1 MVAAIQQQQ
10 HPPLGYILYIDHANH
25 FTPITLAYHATASR
39 HLTSGRSDVIPPSTT
54 VEVDSAYCPQCLAYD
69 AVSATSGVCR
79 NEHGGCKSCPIC
91 FSPLSISIDEN
102 TSSDSESNNSRLICH
117 YACGY
122 CQWSSRECGVT
133 SNADKLLEYAS
144 ASEEDVELTRESQR
158 RLAIVETCKELDS
171 CLRQR
176 ISERNKGG
184 DELFDSITKMWTQR
198 EEEEKQRNRMK
209 LGISRSSEGEDD
221 NRGTNWSLEILEQS
235 LLLKRKARNSSHY
248 SNTELECD
256 PSKEDIQLC
265 DTDPSMINQI
275 PTPQQMAAQMTLT
288 TSSPIY
294 RSDLIPLPMNFRTR
308 VSRRCRKELA
318 AGRTGILMK
327 TKQNP
332 LDGDTS
338 LRSGHGQWWMKD
350 SSAVHVVPNVQ
361 LYQVGMDATSHKYAA
376 ILKVKNP
383 TLNMIQLRLV
393 GPSSCETMNLTHLH
407 DPNELQNILVNPFTE
422 TYIQG
427 RVCTP
432 IATATITPTEFFVL
446 HPADDPYLDIRK
458 HQTGDP
464 LEVQNWDATATL
476 SASHCDE
483 SQFRIIATEGDTA
496 WVELL
501 LCNAIPVMDN
511 SSIAAKDTEYLAVPF
526 ALQIEVGNGSWEAS
540 LIKRHDLPAEEKDL
554 VTLNLVA
561 LMR

>member
-1 MVAAIQQQQ
+1 MVAQQQQ
-10 HPPLGYILYIDHANH
+10 HPPQGYVIYIDHASH
-25 FTPITLAYHATASR
+25 LTPITLAYHATASR

-54 VEVDSAYCPQCLAYD
+54 VEVDSAYCPQCLAYEV
-69 AVSATSGVCR
+69 ASATSGVCR
-79 NEHGGCKSCPIC
+79 KGCKSCPVC
-91 FSPLSISIDEN
+91 FSPLSISIDKN
-102 TSSDSESNNSRLICH
+102 TFSNSESNNSRLICH

-144 ASEEDVELTRESQR
+144 VSDESVELTRETQR
-158 RLAIVETCKELDS
+158 RLAIVEICKELDS
-171 CLRQR
+171 CLQQR
-176 ISERNKGG
+176 VSERSKDG
-184 DELFDSITKMWTQR
+184 DELFDSITKMWAQR
-198 EEEEKQRNRMK
+198 EEEAKQRNRMK
-209 LGISRSSEGEDD
+209 IGIYKSSKGEDD
-221 NRGTNWSLEILEQS
+221 NRGTKWSLEVLEQS
-235 LLLKRKARNSSHY
+235 LSLKRNAQNTSHN
-248 SNTELECD
+248 SNTVLECD
-256 PSKEDIQLC
+256 PGKEDTQLF
-265 DTDPSMINQI
+265 DTDSNFINQL
-275 PTPQQMAAQMTLT
+275 PTPEQMTAQMTIT
-288 TSSPIY
+288 TFSPNS
-294 RSDLIPLPMNFRTR
+294 RSDLIPLPMNLRSR

-361 LYQVGMDATSHKYAA
+361 LYRVGMDATSHKYAA

-393 GPSSCETMNLTHLH
+393 GPSSCETMNLSYLH

-422 TYIQG
+422 TYVQG
-427 RVCTP
+427 RVCSS
-432 IATATITPTEFFVL
+432 IATASISPTEFFVL
-446 HPADDPYLDIRK
+446 HPANDPFLDFRK
-458 HQTGDP
+458 HKAGDP
-464 LEVQNWDATATL
+464 LEVQHWDATATL
-476 SASHCDE
+476 SSASHRDE
-483 SQFRIIATEGDTA
+483 SQFRTVATEGDTA

-501 LCNAIPVMDN
+501 LCNAIPVMNN
-511 SSIAAKDTEYLAVPF
+511 SSSIEAKDSEYLAVPF

-540 LIKRHDLPAEEKDL
+540 LIKRQDLPAEEKDL